1 MNFIYINVFIFFISA
16 VLFGCLLYLI
26 NFLFYSLKKQSY
38 SNRHTFKTYEFGATT
53 VGHMQMLNNSHFF
66 ILSTLFII
74 FDVEI
79 FFMYLWITGLNSTS
93 PLLYKLSFLLF
104 INLLIIG
111 LIYELVNGVL
121 TWYVKKV
128 Y

>member
-1 MNFIYINVFIFFISA
+1 MNYIYINIFIFFTIA
-16 VLFGCLLYLI
+16 ILFGCLLYLL
-26 NFLFYSLKKQSY
+26 NFIFYSLKQQRY
-38 SNRHTFKTYEFGATT
+38 QNRHTFKTYEFGATT
-53 VGHMQMLNNSHFF
+53 IGNAQTLSNSHFF

-79 FFMYLWITGLNSTS
+79 FFMYIWVIGLNSTVS
-93 PLLYKLSFLLF
+93 FLYKFSFLIF

-111 LIYELVNGVL
+111 LIYELLNGVL